1 MPNKYTRR
9 RFFPMLLQELAVT
22 MDTAKGKPGFALGD
36 MSDLPDD
43 QLRGLIPI
51 MNPAHKIFTEKGFV
65 CSRTPG
71 KDEDIIHKLFPI
83 STENLAVFNRLNGR
97 HTLSEIGEMVARDL
111 KWEQPDAFAHTRKLF
126 CLLVSARV
134 CLPKNPPPSD

>member
-22 MDTAKGKPGFALGD
+22 VDSAKGKPGFALGD
-36 MSDLPDD
+36 MNDLPDD
-43 QLRGLIPI
+43 QLLGLIPI
-51 MNPAHKIFTEKGFV
+51 MNPEHKIFTEKGFV
-65 CSRTPG
+65 YSRSQG
-71 KDEDIIHKLFPI
+71 KDDEMILKLFPI
-83 STENLAVFNRLNGR
+83 TSENLAVFNRLNGQF
-97 HTLSEIGEMVARDL
+97 TLGQIGEMVARDL

-134 CLPKNPPPSD
+134 CLPKNPPA